1 MWWEILEQTFCR
13 VPWSSHLA
21 CAALSNHWW
30 PTNIPPSTW
39 FHCQHGATS
48 HMVLLPTWPCLT
60 WNSFYMLSP
69 PTQFC
74 ITRRLCH
81 TVVLYPTWCYT
92 QHDIRTN
99 KAAELQGTWLEQVS
113 QAVEL
118 EFSFT
123 PVRRQNRG
131 RRQVVYI
138 GEQGRTIHSPIQASL
153 PRIPGRR
160 VRRGESLGRGQML

>member
-1 MWWEILEQTFCR
+1 M
-13 VPWSSHLA
+13 
-21 CAALSNHWW
+21 
-30 PTNIPPSTW
+30 
-39 FHCQHGATS
+39 
-48 HMVLLPTWPCLT
+48 
-60 WNSFYMLSP
+60 
-69 PTQFC
+69 
-74 ITRRLCH
+74 
-81 TVVLYPTWCYT
+81 VLYPTWCYT

-99 KAAELQGTWLEQVS
+99 EAAELQGNWLEQVS

-123 PVRRQNRG
+123 GRHTPVRCQDRG

-160 VRRGESLGRGQML
+160 MRRYINMAHTT